1 MADEAQM
8 VVDAGAD
15 QLHIDIMDGH
25 FVPNLTWGPPV
36 LKCLRAH
43 TDAFLDCHV
52 MVTNPEDYVEEIA
65 DAGADSFTFHIEAT
79 KDPVGMIE
87 LIRSATR
94 RMQVGIAINPD
105 TSVEAI
111 FPYADLCDI
120 LLVMTV
126 EPGFGGQS
134 FMKEM
139 LPKVQT
145 LRKLYPD
152 KHIQVDG
159 GVGLASIDVA
169 AKAGANMVV
178 GGSSVFGAEDKAA
191 VMNAM
196 RSSLDDYRN
205 QRGSLK

>member
-205 QRGSLK
+205 QRGGLK

>member
-120 LLVMTV
+120 FLVMTV

-145 LRKLYPD
+145 LRMLYPD

>member
-1 MADEAQM
+1 
-8 VVDAGAD
+8 
-15 QLHIDIMDGH
+15 
-25 FVPNLTWGPPV
+25 
-36 LKCLRAH
+36 
-43 TDAFLDCHV
+43 
-52 MVTNPEDYVEEIA
+52 
-65 DAGADSFTFHIEAT
+65 
-79 KDPVGMIE
+79 MIE